1 MKPHENLRKDLDSAT
16 LDNLMFEFR
25 CTVDTLKAVHVAMAE
40 GPENGEAY
48 TDALFG
54 VLISFWNLI
63 DKFSDE
69 IYEVKDND

>member
-1 MKPHENLRKDLDSAT
+1 MKPHKNLRKDLDSAT
-16 LDNLMFEFR
+16 LDNLIFEFR
-25 CTVDTLKAVHVAMAE
+25 CTVDTLKTVHVAMEE
-40 GPENGEAY
+40 GPENAETY